1 MTASRRRGARLV
13 ERVDALGTAQTIL
26 VAVSLGLLVAGADLR
41 TGQEISFSVFYVAP
55 IGLVAWRLGRVAAL
69 VAAVLAAAAWF
80 AVEIVGGREYSQPLI
95 PVWNAIVRLA
105 YFGIIAALLVT
116 LRDALGERSAQARTD
131 TLTGVLNRR
140 GFAERAH
147 IEFDRAMRSQLPVTI
162 AALDIDHFK
171 LLNDSAGHA
180 AGDNALLQVGQTMRA
195 ALRDIDV
202 IARLG
207 GDEFAV
213 LLPEM
218 SGADARRVFDR
229 LHNQLRAATTGIGI
243 GFSLGVVTF
252 DRPPH
257 DIDVALERADALMY
271 AAKADPAGGIRYGVE
286 PGATAWAHER
296 S

>member
-1 MTASRRRGARLV
+1 MTASRRRGARLA

-55 IGLVAWRLGRVAAL
+55 IGLVAWRVGRVPAF
-69 VAAVLAAAAWF
+69 VAAGLAAMAWL
-80 AVEIVGGREYSQPLI
+80 AVEIIGGREYSQPLI
-95 PVWNAIVRLA
+95 PVWNAIVRLS
-105 YFGIIAALLVT
+105 FFSIIAALLVA
-116 LRDALGERSAQARTD
+116 LRVALGERSAQAQTD
-131 TLTGVLNRR
+131 TLTDVLNRR

-147 IEFDRAMRSQLPVTI
+147 IEFDRAARSQLPMTI

-180 AGDNALLQVGQTMRA
+180 AGDNVLQQVGRTMRS

-218 SGADARRVFDR
+218 SGTDACRVFDR
-229 LHNQLRAATTGIGI
+229 LHERLRAATIGTGID
-243 GFSLGVVTF
+243 FSFGVVTF
-252 DRPPH
+252 ERPPH

-271 AAKADPAGGIRYGVE
+271 AAKADRAGGIRYGVE
-286 PGATAWAHER
+286 PGINARAHGP